1 MDERKPAHRFHM
13 KVWGCQMNVYDS
25 DRVRTAL
32 ISRGWEESPEEDA
45 ELIIITGC
53 SVRAK
58 AEQKV
63 WSELGRYEPS
73 WKKDRRP
80 VVALTGCI
88 AQSVG
93 KRALSRFPWVR
104 LVSGPRHIGLL
115 PDGLQRVMDVPGSRL
130 NLLDEDPRTFFELD
144 EVTIHR
150 ENPYRAYVTIA
161 YGCDNFCTYCI
172 VPYVRGRFL
181 SRPKD
186 DILREV
192 RALVEDG
199 VKEITLLGQNVNSYG
214 KDLGDTTF
222 ASLLRD
228 VARVEGLKRV
238 RFVTSLP
245 QDFTQDIVD
254 VMASEPAVC
263 PSLNLPIQAGSDRIL
278 KLMNRRYT
286 YAEYLEKIH
295 RVRSALPEL
304 GLTTDLIVGFPGE
317 TEEDFEAS
325 LNALREIRFDLV
337 HSAAY
342 SEREGT
348 PAATMPGAL
357 PQEVRLDRLT
367 RLNTVQDAITLSIN
381 EGLVGRTYPVLV
393 DGYAPKGGPT
403 LKLWG
408 VPCPPET
415 PTSERPLQGRTP
427 TDKVVIFSGD
437 KALLGQFVQV
447 KITAAESWCLH
458 GKVVE

>member
-1 MDERKPAHRFHM
+1 
-13 KVWGCQMNVYDS
+13 MNVYDS

-32 ISRGWEESPEEDA
+32 GRRGWEEVPSEREDDA

-63 WSELGRYEPS
+63 WSELGRYEAS
-73 WKKDRRP
+73 WKKDRLP
-80 VVALTGCI
+80 VVALTGCV
-88 AQSVG
+88 AQSLG
-93 KRALSRFPWVR
+93 KKALSRFPWVR

-115 PDGLQRVMDVPGSRL
+115 PDGLQRVMDVPETRL
-130 NLLDEDPRTFFELD
+130 NLLDDDPRAFFDLD
-144 EVTIHR
+144 EVTVRR

-161 YGCDNFCTYCI
+161 HGCDNFCSYCI

-192 RALVEDG
+192 RALVADG
-199 VKEITLLGQNVNSYG
+199 VREITLLGQNVNSYG
-214 KDLGDTTF
+214 KDFKDGTSF
-222 ASLLRD
+222 ASLLRC
-228 VARVEGLKRV
+228 VAREDGLERV

-245 QDFTQDIVD
+245 QDFTPDIVE
-254 VMASEPAVC
+254 VMASEPVVC

-278 KLMNRRYT
+278 KLMNRKYT
-286 YAEYLEKIH
+286 YAEYLEK
-295 RVRSALPEL
+295 VRSVRAALPEL

-317 TEEDFEAS
+317 SEEDFQAS
-325 LNALREIRFDLV
+325 LSALKEIRFDLV

-348 PAATMPGAL
+348 PAAVMPGAL
-357 PQEVRLDRLT
+357 PQEVRLERLT
-367 RLNTVQDAITLSIN
+367 RLNTLQDAVTLSIN
-381 EGLVGRTYPVLV
+381 RGLVGKICAVFV
-393 DGYAPKGGPT
+393 DSHAPKGLAPT
-403 LKLWG
+403 G
-408 VPCPPET
+408 
-415 PTSERPLQGRTP
+415 ERLLQGRTP
-427 TDKVVIFSGD
+427 TDKVVIFPAD
-437 KALLGQFVQV
+437 ETLLGQCTHV

-458 GKVVE
+458 GEITEK

>member
-1 MDERKPAHRFHM
+1 
-13 KVWGCQMNVYDS
+13 MNVYDS
-25 DRVRTAL
+25 DRLRTAL
-32 ISRGWEESPEEDA
+32 TRRGPLGWWEEVPLENEDEA
-45 ELIIITGC
+45 DLIIITGC

-63 WSELGRYEPS
+63 WSELGRYEAS
-73 WKKDRRP
+73 WKKKHRP
-80 VVALTGCI
+80 VVALTGCV
-88 AQSVG
+88 AQSLG
-93 KRALSRFPWVR
+93 KKALSRFPWVR

-115 PDGLQRVMDVPGSRL
+115 PDGLQRVMDNPSVRL

-144 EVTIHR
+144 EVTVRR
-150 ENPYRAYVTIA
+150 ENPYKAYVTIA

-192 RALVEDG
+192 RALVNDG
-199 VKEITLLGQNVNSYG
+199 VREITLLGQNVNSYG
-214 KDLGDTTF
+214 KDFVDGTTF
-222 ASLLRD
+222 ASLLRS
-228 VARVEGLKRV
+228 VARVEGVRRV

-286 YAEYLEKIH
+286 YAEYLEKVH
-295 RVRSALPEL
+295 MTRAALPEL

-317 TEEDFEAS
+317 TEEDFRAS
-325 LNALREIRFDLV
+325 LRALEEIRFDLV

-357 PQEVRLDRLT
+357 PPEVRLERLT
-367 RLNTVQDAITLSIN
+367 RLNAAQDAITLSIN
-381 EGLVGRTYPVLV
+381 EELVGKTCSVLV
-393 DGYAPKGGPT
+393 DGYAPKGAASTG
-403 LKLWG
+403 
-408 VPCPPET
+408 
-415 PTSERPLQGRTP
+415 ERLLQGRTP
-427 TDKVVIFSGD
+427 TDKVVIFPAD

-447 KITAAESWCLH
+447 KITLAESWCLH
-458 GKVVE
+458 GAILKNGAGV